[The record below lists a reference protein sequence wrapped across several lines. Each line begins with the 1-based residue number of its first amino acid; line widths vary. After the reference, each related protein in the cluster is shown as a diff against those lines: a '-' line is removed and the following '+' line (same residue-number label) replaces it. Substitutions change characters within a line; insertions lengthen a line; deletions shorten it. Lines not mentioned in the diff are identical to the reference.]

1 MKRRLRKKLHLAEF
15 TEFAFDVR
23 ATFVPPLDGAQNEAF
38 LDRLIDAVEARGL
51 RFGGGVALEE
61 LDGFIHGRRPPRV
74 TPAERDVMADRLRAQ
89 PEVSEV
95 EAGPLWNC
103 GEKCSA
109 DDPTS

>member
-1 MKRRLRKKLHLAEF
+1 MKRRLGKKLHLAEF
-15 TEFAFDVR
+15 TEFAFDVL
-23 ATFVPPLDGAQNEAF
+23 ATFVPPLDRAQNEAF
-38 LDRLIDAVEARGL
+38 LDRLIDAVEERGL

-61 LDGFIHGRRPPRV
+61 LGGFIAGRRPPQV

-103 GEKCSA
+103 WDECSM